1 MAKDTVDALADANQ
15 DEMSKAR
22 RNQEQ
27 FKSARDAGHNEYVD
41 RNKKCND
48 FYRGSQWDDA
58 DKARL
63 DQEGRPALTL
73 NMVLSTV
80 NGILGEQM
88 DRKMEVRYTPRRSG
102 AEDVAFELNMLTRAI
117 LQQNRYDDT
126 EDLVFSDGIIT
137 GRGYYDIRISY
148 EKNLFGDIEIVAEDP
163 VDVVPDPEAKDMD
176 PRTWDRCFI
185 SRWMSPDAIGVE
197 YGEEKA
203 ELLRNLVDNNSI
215 SDSDDFEYYDQT
227 FAGGDNLSGENR
239 PLRRARVIE
248 QQQYKLTKA
257 LHWVDA
263 ESGDF
268 RMVPFHV
275 SEEEAQAFA
284 EQNGLHLMKR
294 PVRRLRMTVSVD
306 QVLLYDDWSPYRTF
320 TIVPFFPYFRRG
332 QPFGVVENLL
342 SPQELLNKTSSQ
354 ELHIVNTTANS
365 GWIVEEGSL
374 ANMDETDL
382 EQRGAETG
390 LVLVTRRTSERP
402 EKIQPNQIPS
412 GIDRISQKAAQTI
425 RDVSAVSTSML
436 GLADKDISGRAQST
450 QIAQGQ
456 VQVGVVL
463 KNLKRCRRVVA
474 EKILELVQDFY
485 TDTRFYSV
493 VTDDDVL
500 GKTEQERFIN
510 GVDANGE
517 ILNDVTRG
525 QYNVDVSFAPVSG
538 SAAEAQFN
546 EAKLLREMG
555 VGIPDYVMVQH
566 SQLRNKQELSEL
578 LRAQQGYADPTPE
591 QQELAQMEFAT
602 TKARMEREIA
612 GLDAE
617 IAQKQARSQL
627 DMAKAASLD
636 GYNEAALELQKLEQ
650 ERDLRVRE
658 LSARVALA
666 AQSHY
671 NQRYLNKFRA
681 GSSMALEAMRGQMSA
696 QQAERQAQQNNNRTK
711 GNE

>member
-27 FKSARDAGHNEYVD
+27 FKSARDAGHDEYVD
-41 RNKKCND
+41 LNKKCND

-58 DKARL
+58 DMARL

-80 NGILGEQM
+80 NAILGEQM

-102 AEDVAFELNMLTRAI
+102 AEDVASELNMLTRAI

-126 EDLVFSDGIIT
+126 EDLVFADGIIT

-163 VDVVPDPEAKDMD
+163 VDVIPDPEAKDMD
-176 PRTWDRCFI
+176 PKTWDRCFI
-185 SRWMSPDAIGVE
+185 SRWLTPDAIGVE

-203 ELLRNLVDNNSI
+203 ELLRQLVDNNSI

-248 QQQYKLTKA
+248 QQYYKLTKA

-284 EQNGLHLMKR
+284 DQNGLHLMKR

-412 GIDRISQKAAQTI
+412 GIDRISQKASQTI

-436 GLADKDISGRAQST
+436 GLAGKDISGRAQNT

-578 LRAQQGYADPTPE
+578 LRSQQGYADPTPE
-591 QQELAQMEFAT
+591 QQELAQLEFET

-658 LSARVALA
+658 LSARVALS

-681 GSSMALEAMRGQMSA
+681 GSSLALEAMRGQMSA
-696 QQAERQAQQNNNRTK
+696 QQADKQAKQNNNR
-711 GNE
+711 NEGKK